1 MPDQK
6 PDFATKF
13 RQFNSDWGFS
23 LQTSLLLY
31 LQKAREGRKMK
42 YEEAIKSEKGQG
54 NRKSSL

>member
-31 LQKAREGRKMK
+31 LQKGREGRKMK
-42 YEEAIKSEKGQG
+42 YEEAIKPEKGQG